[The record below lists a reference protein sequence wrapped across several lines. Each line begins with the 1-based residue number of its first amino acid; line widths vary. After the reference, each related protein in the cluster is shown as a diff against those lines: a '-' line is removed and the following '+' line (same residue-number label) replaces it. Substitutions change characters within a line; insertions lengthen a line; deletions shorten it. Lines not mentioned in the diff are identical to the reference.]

1 MVSENRALDAQLSA
15 HCHAHRSCPSG
26 APPAWESQT
35 ATAMDRC
42 IASASLTMTQLGSH
56 RALGRAA
63 RRRQQQQSDHPA
75 SVGAFRPASV
85 GALGSARSRR
95 VWELLAPTMDK
106 AALSSE
112 PLGNANAPTDT
123 PSRGF
128 SLLDSSAGTRT
139 PLWRTHLR
147 AAPPRR
153 GVFVD
158 TTDAHTDIVRRRAR
172 NSSCCCRTIRLD
184 RDDSI
189 HPEQCRRAWLRGDS
203 D

>member
-35 ATAMDRC
+35 ATALDRC

-106 AALSSE
+106 AALSPE
-112 PLGNANAPTDT
+112 PLGIVYVVPKPVQTAPFQPSPHESVAVSVQSVPNVVSARPEKGLPPERVAPSEHESTQPTSPGYMPPDT
-123 PSRGF
+123 VTADVRG
-128 SLLDSSAGTRT
+128 
-139 PLWRTHLR
+139 
-147 AAPPRR
+147 APNGGP
-153 GVFVD
+153 
-158 TTDAHTDIVRRRAR
+158 TTGG
-172 NSSCCCRTIRLD
+172 
-184 RDDSI
+184 
-189 HPEQCRRAWLRGDS
+189 GD
-203 D
+203 